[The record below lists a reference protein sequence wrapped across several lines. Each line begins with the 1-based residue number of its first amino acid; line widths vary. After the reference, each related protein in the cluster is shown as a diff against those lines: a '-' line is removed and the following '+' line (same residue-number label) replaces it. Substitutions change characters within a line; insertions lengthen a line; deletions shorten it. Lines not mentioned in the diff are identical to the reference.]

1 MNTIAQNNIQTN
13 IQFLVTKKVTNANGF
28 LHPHVL
34 FDKIQVVATYPIRAF
49 YTHDVPA
56 VVEYAFKMNKSARLK
71 DSLTI
76 QAQLIQHDEK
86 TLKVRIIVTK
96 SKKNSKTEEVICTA
110 LFGFPLLERPIRKA
124 S

>member
-13 IQFLVTKKVTNANGF
+13 IQFSVTKKVTNTNGF

-34 FDKIQVVATYPIRAF
+34 FDKIQVVATYPIREF
-49 YTHDVPA
+49 YIHEVPA
-56 VVEYAFKMNKSARLK
+56 IVEYTFKMNKSARLN

-96 SKKNSKTEEVICTA
+96 SKKKSKTEEVICSA
-110 LFGFPLLERPIRKA
+110 LFGFPLKEKPVRNV